1 MSKRTIIVN
10 LFAGA
15 GAGKTTCAWE
25 IASELK
31 KRGIETE
38 YVSEYAKELVWDNNM
53 EMLDGSLEHQQILY
67 HEQKRRIDRLIGKVD
82 VVVTDSPTLLSIM
95 YLKEPNEEFAKK
107 AVEEYKQNQ
116 NFNLFINRDKEYQQ
130 TGRIHSLQESKAV
143 DNKIKQFL
151 KSNNIYFGTY
161 YHSTV
166 NVLVDNIVKNLNNV
180 KAEKNFITTP
190 KKDNSL
196 DIQNIKREFISS
208 TEKYMESGGTD
219 LDAKENMEA
228 TATILSQQMT
238 KYIGK
243 SMRVLYEDVKSEL
256 DNKDLEDAKRYINE
270 FVKKEYEQKDDADFS
285 DLENVGIAY
294 TTTEDEKHE
303 IQATINLVEY
313 SLNQYIDEH
322 LVYTEKYNSLN
333 ELIEN
338 ALKYLS
344 FDELVYVDNDAE
356 IKFKEITGEELYAEN
371 EPDIT
376 DDM

>member
-67 HEQKRRIDRLIGKVD
+67 LEQKRRIDRLIGKVD

-95 YLKEPNEEFAKK
+95 YLKEPNKDFEAK
-107 AVEEYKQNQ
+107 AIEEYKQNQ
-116 NFNLFINRDKEYQQ
+116 NFNLFINRGKEYQQ
-130 TGRIHSLQESKAV
+130 AGRIHSLQESKAV

-180 KAEKNFITTP
+180 QSEKSHFHKSKTNKIDTVE
-190 KKDNSL
+190 L
-196 DIQNIKREFISS
+196 DNIKREFITS
-208 TEKYMESGGTD
+208 TEKYKKSD
-219 LDAKENMEA
+219 RKDFDAQEDMEA
-228 TATILSQQMT
+228 NAYILSQQMPE
-238 KYIGK
+238 YIGK
-243 SMRVLYEDVKSEL
+243 SIGILY
-256 DNKDLEDAKRYINE
+256 KDIKRE
-270 FVKKEYEQKDDADFS
+270 MESK
-285 DLENVGIAY
+285 G
-294 TTTEDEKHE
+294 
-303 IQATINLVEY
+303 
-313 SLNQYIDEH
+313 LN
-322 LVYTEKYNSLN
+322 
-333 ELIEN
+333 
-338 ALKYLS
+338 
-344 FDELVYVDNDAE
+344 
-356 IKFKEITGEELYAEN
+356 N

-376 DDM
+376 EDM

>member
-1 MSKRTIIVN
+1 MSKKTIIVN

-95 YLKEPNEEFAKK
+95 YLKEPNKDFEVK
-107 AVEEYKQNQ
+107 AIEEYKQNQ
-116 NFNLFINRDKEYQQ
+116 NFNLFINRGKEYQQ
-130 TGRIHSLQESKAV
+130 AGRIHSLQESKAV

-180 KAEKNFITTP
+180 QSEKSHSHKSKTNKI
-190 KKDNSL
+190 DAVDL
-196 DIQNIKREFISS
+196 DNIKREFLTSA
-208 TEKYMESGGTD
+208 EKYMRSDGKD
-219 LDAKENMEA
+219 FDAQEDMEA
-228 TATILSQQMT
+228 NAYILSQKMPE
-238 KYIGK
+238 YIGK
-243 SMRVLYEDVKSEL
+243 SIGILYKDIKKEMES
-256 DNKDLEDAKRYINE
+256 KDLN
-270 FVKKEYEQKDDADFS
+270 
-285 DLENVGIAY
+285 
-294 TTTEDEKHE
+294 
-303 IQATINLVEY
+303 
-313 SLNQYIDEH
+313 
-322 LVYTEKYNSLN
+322 
-333 ELIEN
+333 
-338 ALKYLS
+338 
-344 FDELVYVDNDAE
+344 
-356 IKFKEITGEELYAEN
+356 N

-376 DDM
+376 DDI